1 MRINKSETCND
12 FSVDLVQSDYGSA
25 WILASPA
32 IHLDITLTA
41 TYIRRTPQISM
52 FRTLSELPPGV
63 FLAHRQRT
71 AMTEKDSRYRTV
83 LIVEDSEDARYFMR
97 LELEQLGYRIVEA
110 ENGEKAVEVA
120 ERERPDIILM
130 DLSLPVM
137 DGIAATEK
145 IRSRDGF
152 KTVPVI
158 AVTAHQETDF
168 RADAKA
174 AGFDAY
180 VTKPIDVRWLSE
192 LIEGLLV

>member
-1 MRINKSETCND
+1 MQTNNLENSNELADR
-12 FSVDLVQSDYGSA
+12 LVRLELPIAGIS
-25 WILASPA
+25 ASPA
-32 IHLDITLTA
+32 AHLDISLTA
-41 TYIRRTPQISM
+41 TYIRRTPQNFKVSDA
-52 FRTLSELPPGV
+52 FRTPSEFFPAPK
-63 FLAHRQRT
+63 QT
-71 AMTEKDSRYRTV
+71 AMAEKDSQHKTV

-110 ENGEKAVEVA
+110 DNGERAVEVA

-130 DLSLPVM
+130 DLSLPIM
-137 DGIAATEK
+137 DGIAATSK
-145 IRSRDGF
+145 IRTVDGF

-174 AGFDAY
+174 AGFNAY
-180 VTKPIDVRWLSE
+180 VTKPIDMPWLSE

>member
-1 MRINKSETCND
+1 M
-12 FSVDLVQSDYGSA
+12 A
-25 WILASPA
+25 
-32 IHLDITLTA
+32 
-41 TYIRRTPQISM
+41 
-52 FRTLSELPPGV
+52 
-63 FLAHRQRT
+63 
-71 AMTEKDSRYRTV
+71 EKDSQHKTV

-110 ENGEKAVEVA
+110 DDGEKAVEVA

-130 DLSLPVM
+130 DLSLPIM

-145 IRSRDGF
+145 IRACDGF

-168 RADAKA
+168 RADAQA
-174 AGFDAY
+174 AGFNAY
-180 VTKPIDVRWLSE
+180 VTKPIDMPWLSE